1 MKESLYMVVGMIT
14 HLMPSTLYLSEELWI
29 ATYIVCDTKERGFDP
44 EFVKLIQYPRCHL
57 GYRTIIER
65 KVDATSCDSWD
76 TPSCPRDKHTVPH
89 RYTAKES
96 LDHLLRLKVC
106 TASVRPQGLG
116 RAG

>member
-14 HLMPSTLYLSEELWI
+14 HLMSSALYLSEELRI
-29 ATYIVCDTKERGFDP
+29 ATYIVRDTKERGFDP
-44 EFVKLIQYPRCHL
+44 RCVGLRRDGRCQL
-57 GYRTIIER
+57 GYWTIIER

-96 LDHLLRLKVC
+96 LDHLLRLKIY
-106 TASVRPQGLG
+106 TASVRPRGLG
-116 RAG
+116 